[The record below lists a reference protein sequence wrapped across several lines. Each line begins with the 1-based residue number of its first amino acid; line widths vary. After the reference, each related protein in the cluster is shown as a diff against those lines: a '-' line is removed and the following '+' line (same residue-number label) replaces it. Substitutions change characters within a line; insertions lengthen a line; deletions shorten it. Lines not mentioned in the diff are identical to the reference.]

1 MKLAEY
7 IGREHRRIEE
17 ALDALIEALRDRDAT
32 AALELF
38 RAAWRRAEPHFEA
51 EEQILFPAVRAG
63 FGKLVAKM
71 EEQHAQ
77 VREAAAALQVAG
89 AADLIALGKRF
100 HALLQHHLIEEERDL
115 ITLAG
120 RLLEAPIERGLIEA
134 FERYSEVNPG
144 RNR

>member
-7 IGREHRRIEE
+7 IGGEHRRIEE
-17 ALDALIEALRDRDAT
+17 ALDALIEALRDGDAL

-38 RAAWRRAEPHFEA
+38 RAGWRRAEPHLEA
-51 EEQILFPAVRAG
+51 EEQVLFPALRAG

-77 VREAAAALQVAG
+77 VREAATALEAAG
-89 AADLIALGKRF
+89 AADFIALGKRF

-115 ITLAG
+115 IALAG
-120 RLLEAPIERGLIEA
+120 RFLEGRSERELIEA
-134 FERYSEVNPG
+134 LERYSEVNPG
-144 RNR
+144 GNC